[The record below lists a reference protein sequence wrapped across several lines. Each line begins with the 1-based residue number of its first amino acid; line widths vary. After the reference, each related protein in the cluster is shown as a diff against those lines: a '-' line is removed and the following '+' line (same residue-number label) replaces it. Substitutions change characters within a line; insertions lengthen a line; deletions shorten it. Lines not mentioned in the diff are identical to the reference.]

1 MSRGAAILPVDPT
14 SPIARQALLAY
25 LKDVAERYHGRPPT
39 PAELTDAVAQHP
51 ADGLVPPD
59 GVFLVAT
66 TGPVVHGCVGLA
78 RVATGLGEVRRLHV
92 VAGSRR
98 TGLGRRLML
107 EVEDHARTLGLTALR
122 LDTREDLVE
131 SQRLYVALGYRESP
145 PHSGG
150 PYSDRWYAK
159 RLAPEA

>member
-1 MSRGAAILPVDPT
+1 MSRDAAIRPVDPT

-25 LKDVAERYHGRPPT
+25 LEDVAARYHGRPPT

-51 ADGLVPPD
+51 TDGLVPPD

-66 TGPVVHGCVGLA
+66 TGPAVHGCVGLA
-78 RVATGLGEVRRLHV
+78 QVEPGLGEIRRLHV
-92 VAGSRR
+92 AAGSRR

-131 SQRLYVALGYRESP
+131 SQRLYLSLGYRECP

-150 PYSDRWYAK
+150 RYSDRWYAK
-159 RLAPEA
+159 SLRSEA